1 MHKTHIWKRE
11 RKMQQQK
18 KQQEQEREGHREY
31 ARLLGKNLNDHVLIG
46 SRFWPGFQELILS
59 NLQLKAKLTTRSDHF
74 FLFFIS
80 SEIFMCLQ
88 YNLIWFWYVWR
99 HLKFRVCAFISLLV
113 QQLTVVSPGK
123 HCWFYFCLPD
133 TDTEG
138 RLKGRTQLTWQLSPL
153 TVTSLTITLM
163 HSTIIK

>member
-59 NLQLKAKLTTRSDHF
+59 NLRLKAKLTTRSDHF

-88 YNLIWFWYVWR
+88 YNLIWVWYVWR
-99 HLKFRVCAFISLLV
+99 HFISLLV